1 MPGLGMTSG
10 GSSHRTAAGQYLAWL
25 LKRSSLHKPV
35 RVLLS
40 EVMHA
45 LTRLEPA
52 RRTTGVAG
60 GKGLIAEGAAAAM
73 SCVTCFAG
81 VSQSV
86 RCGLSGCSTG
96 GVPSL
101 S

>member
-1 MPGLGMTSG
+1 MCVQRGRPAK
-10 GSSHRTAAGQYLAWL
+10 TAFL
-25 LKRSSLHKPV
+25 SLRPLTEEGCSTV
-35 RVLLS
+35 YFNLS
-40 EVMHA
+40 EVTHA

-73 SCVTCFAG
+73 SCVTCIVG

-86 RCGLSGCSTG
+86 KCGMSGCSTG